1 MKKIIYIFLGVL
13 VFACGS
19 DSENDNNNDG
29 NNNNNNPNESEL
41 LVSSISYNDMEN
53 SDYEYVENFTYDG
66 NKIVETNRSVYYNGS
81 FSSENRSE
89 FIYANNKISRVDN
102 YYDNNISS
110 QDIFTYDSQGR
121 LVATEHC
128 YNPNDGPCDDLES
141 ESYSYNSDGSITV
154 TYAAYGDNGSTSV
167 VEFDDNGNIVRVSD
181 DDDDDVIE
189 LTYDNY
195 NSPFKNITGA
205 TPLVIVQW
213 IFSSSYLYS
222 FNNNC
227 LSLVSNED
235 GYTSTL
241 NFTYDYNDAGYPRN
255 VVVEDVG
262 FGQET
267 IVIEYVDW
275 FIWLW
280 KNYSYSP
287 LY

>member
-1 MKKIIYIFLGVL
+1 L
-13 VFACGS
+13 
-19 DSENDNNNDG
+19 
-29 NNNNNNPNESEL
+29 
-41 LVSSISYNDMEN
+41 EN

-110 QDIFTYDSQGR
+110 QDIFTYDSQER

-128 YNPNDGPCDDLES
+128 YNPNDGPCDDSESES
-141 ESYSYNSDGSITV
+141 ESYSYNSDGSITA
-154 TYAAYGDNGSTSV
+154 THGGNGSTSV

-181 DDDDDVIE
+181 DDGVYE
-189 LTYDNY
+189 LTYDNN

-205 TPLVIVQW
+205 TPMIIVQR

-227 LSLVSNED
+227 LSIVSDED
-235 GYTSTL
+235 DETYTL

-267 IVIEYVDW
+267 IVIEYVD
-275 FIWLW
+275 
-280 KNYSYSP
+280 
-287 LY
+287 

>member
-1 MKKIIYIFLGVL
+1 MKKLIYLFLALIIV
-13 VFACGS
+13 ACSS
-19 DSENDNNNDG
+19 DSEND
-29 NNNNNNPNESEL
+29 NNNNNPNESEL
-41 LVSSISYNDMEN
+41 LVSSISYNDMEI

-66 NKIVETNRSVYYNGS
+66 NKIVEMNRSVYYNGS

-102 YYDNNISS
+102 YSDNNISS

-121 LVATEHC
+121 LVASEYC
-128 YNPNDGPCDDLES
+128 YNPNDEPCDDSDS

-154 TYAAYGDNGSTSV
+154 TDGGNGYTYV

-181 DDDDDVIE
+181 DDDVSE

-205 TPLVIVQW
+205 TPLVIAQR

-227 LSLVSNED
+227 LSYVAETED
-235 GYTSTL
+235 DETDTL

-262 FGQET
+262 FGQGT
-267 IVIEYVDW
+267 ILIEYVDW
-275 FIWLW
+275 FIWQF
-280 KNYSYSP
+280 
-287 LY
+287 

>member
-1 MKKIIYIFLGVL
+1 MKKIIYTFLGVL

-66 NKIVETNRSVYYNGS
+66 NKIVEMNRSVYYNGS
-81 FSSENRSE
+81 FSSEDRSE

-128 YNPNDGPCDDLES
+128 YNPNDGPCDDSES
-141 ESYSYNSDGSITV
+141 ESYSYNSDGSITA
-154 TYAAYGDNGSTSV
+154 TNGGNGSTSV
-167 VEFDDNGNIVRVSD
+167 VEFDDNGNIVRVSND
-181 DDDDDVIE
+181 DEVYE
-189 LTYDNY
+189 LTYDNN

-205 TPLVIVQW
+205 TPMIIVQW

-227 LSLVSNED
+227 LSLVSDED
-235 GYTSTL
+235 DETYTL

-275 FIWLW
+275 FIWLL

>member
-102 YYDNNISS
+102 YYDNNISN

-267 IVIEYVDW
+267 IVIEYVD
-275 FIWLW
+275 
-280 KNYSYSP
+280 
-287 LY
+287 